1 MFELEFLVC
10 GWVWLLAGDLVL
22 FVGLVCAFGCAI
34 ELGLFLGFGFRF
46 IVCWFRGCLLSC
58 LVGMVWVDDSGLL

>member
-34 ELGLFLGFGFRF
+34 ELGLFLGFGLDLLFVGLEV
-46 IVCWFRGCLLSC
+46 VC
-58 LVGMVWVDDSGLL
+58 